1 MNMKKRDLY
10 YERIPTKLL
19 REDIRLLGTFL
30 GRVIKDQEGD
40 KFFKLVEKLRLISKN
55 SLFDKNKGKAFLK
68 TSNEIKKLNSLQT
81 FKVTRAFSHI
91 LNLMNLAESLDASRK
106 LNEYDNPYFK
116 NKNQN
121 LFVEDI
127 IEALIKN
134 KKISNNKIYEQA
146 KNLNIGIVLTAH
158 PTEVKR
164 RTLIQKYAN
173 LIDLLEQRHLYKKY
187 PSKITEID
195 RKLYSEIAII
205 WKTDELKRSKPSP
218 LDEAKWGLAVIEDS
232 LWDTVPR
239 VYKRLNDIF
248 RKNLK
253 KDLPRDFNPIQF
265 GSWMGGD
272 RDGNP
277 NVTAEITKK
286 VILYSRWQ
294 AAKLYEKE
302 LTKLIQNLSMKECS
316 PKIRKVTGKTFE
328 PYRVYL
334 RPIRDKIRST
344 HQLIE
349 DHLTK
354 KIPLDKNKLLQ
365 DKNEIL
371 KPLREVRESLN
382 LNKGQHIGNAD
393 LLDLIRRVRCFG
405 VNLAKLDIRQE
416 SSRHDKLLKEIFKKK
431 YEINYSNLKENN
443 KINYLNN
450 LIKQKKYFLDKLKI
464 TDKENKEVWNTFKQ
478 ISKEPS
484 QCLGAYV
491 ISMTSKASD
500 ILSVYFLQKQAN
512 TKHFLRVVPLFE
524 TLDDLRNAKDIMEN
538 LFKLSWYKKLINN
551 KQEIM
556 IGYSDSSKD
565 AGKLSA
571 SWHQYKLQEELR
583 DIAKKYKIDLVFF
596 HGRGGSAGRGGGPIQ
611 ATLKSQPSNT
621 VNGKIRIT
629 DQGEVIQQKYG
640 YKPLAEYNLCS
651 YIGAVMDASLNPPPK
666 SKENWRDLIEKMSE
680 ISTSAYRKNLNQS
693 EDFIRYFKLVTPHK
707 SLGKLAI
714 GSRPTKRKNIDN
726 IQSLRAI
733 PWVFAWTQ
741 IRLMLPGWLGTTE
754 ALRYGSIKKF
764 KNTLTDMEKNWPFF
778 ISTMDILDMVKSKV
792 DPEISVVYENNLADD
807 SLKRIGKKLRFQFKT
822 LVKLH
827 NKITPKEVI
836 KERKEFRK
844 ALFVRNN
851 YTDMLNILQASIMNK
866 LNNKKNNKLDINFL
880 NDALMTSIAGISA
893 AMKNTG

>member
-1 MNMKKRDLY
+1 MKKRDLY

-30 GRVIKDQEGD
+30 GRVIRDQEGLAFY
-40 KFFKLVEKLRLISKN
+40 KIVERLRLLSKN
-55 SLFDKNKGKAFLK
+55 TLLDKNKSKVFLK
-68 TSNEIKKLNSLQT
+68 VSKEVKKLKPKDIFRL
-81 FKVTRAFSHI
+81 TRSFSHI

-106 LNEYDNPYFK
+106 LNEYENPYFK

-121 LFVEDI
+121 IFIEDI
-127 IEALIKN
+127 IKN
-134 KKISNNKIYEQA
+134 LFKNRNISNNKIYEQA
-146 KNLNIGIVLTAH
+146 TKLDIGIVLTAH

-173 LIDLLEQRHLYKKY
+173 LIELMEQRHLYKKY
-187 PSKITEID
+187 PTKILEID
-195 RKLYSEIAII
+195 RKIYTEITVI

-232 LWDTVPR
+232 LWDTIPK

-248 RKNLK
+248 RKNLG
-253 KDLPRDFNPIQF
+253 KDLPRGYNPIQF

-277 NVTAEITKK
+277 NVTADVTKK
-286 VILYSRWQ
+286 VILFSRWQ

-302 LTKLIQNLSMKECS
+302 LTKLIQDLSMKECS
-316 PKIRKVTGKTFE
+316 PKIKKIAGNSFE

-334 RPIRDKIRST
+334 RPIRDKIRLT
-344 HQLIE
+344 YQLIE
-349 DHLTK
+349 KHLNNNK
-354 KIPLDKNKLLQ
+354 SLNEKKLLT

-382 LNKGQHIGNAD
+382 LNRGQHIANAD

-405 VNLAKLDIRQE
+405 INLARLDIRQE
-416 SSRHDKLLKEIFKKK
+416 SSRHQKLIADVLNKK
-431 YEINYSNLKENN
+431 Y
-443 KINYLNN
+443 KINFSSLSESKKINLLNL
-450 LIKQKKYFLDKLKI
+450 LIKQKKYFINNLKI
-464 TDKENKEVWNTFKQ
+464 KHKDNKEVWNTFKQ
-478 ISKEPS
+478 ISKEPE
-484 QCLGAYV
+484 QCMGAYV

-500 ILSVYFLQKQAN
+500 ILSVYFLQKQAE
-512 TKHFLRVVPLFE
+512 TKNLLRVVPLFE
-524 TLDDLRNAKDIMEN
+524 TLDDLKNAKSVMEN
-538 LFKLSWYKKLINN
+538 IFKLSWYRRLINH
-551 KQEIM
+551 KQEVM

-583 DIAKKYKIDLVFF
+583 NLAKKYKIDLVFF

-611 ATLKSQPSNT
+611 ATLKSQPANT

-666 SKENWRDLIEKMSE
+666 SKKSWRKLIEKMSE
-680 ISTSAYRKNLNQS
+680 IATSAYRKNLNQS
-693 EDFIRYFKLVTPHK
+693 EDFIRYFKTVTPHK

-714 GSRPTKRKNIDN
+714 GSRPTKRKNVDN

-741 IRLMLPGWLGTTE
+741 IRLMLPAWLGTTE

-764 KNTLTDMEKNWPFF
+764 SKTLTDMEKNWPYFV
-778 ISTMDILDMVKSKV
+778 STMDILDMVITKV
-792 DPEISVVYENNLADD
+792 DPEISIIYENNLAD
-807 SLKRIGKKLRFQFKT
+807 SALKRIGKKLRFQFDA

-827 NKITPKEVI
+827 NKITPKEVF

-844 ALFVRNN
+844 ALFIRNN
-851 YTDMLNILQASIMNK
+851 YTETLNILQATIMNK
-866 LNNKKNNKLDINFL
+866 INNNKYKKLDKKFL
-880 NDALMTSIAGISA
+880 DDALMTSIAGISA

>member
-1 MNMKKRDLY
+1 MKKRDLY

-30 GRVIKDQEGD
+30 GRVIRDQEGLTFY
-40 KFFKLVEKLRLISKN
+40 KIVERLRLLSKN
-55 SLFDKNKGKAFLK
+55 TLLDKNKSKVFLK
-68 TSNEIKKLNSLQT
+68 VSKEVKKLKPEDI
-81 FKVTRAFSHI
+81 FRVTRSFSHI

-106 LNEYDNPYFK
+106 LNEYENPYFK

-121 LFVEDI
+121 IFIEDI
-127 IEALIKN
+127 IKN
-134 KKISNNKIYEQA
+134 LFKDRNISNKKIYEQA
-146 KNLNIGIVLTAH
+146 TKLDIGIVLTAH

-173 LIDLLEQRHLYKKY
+173 LIELMEQRHLYKKY
-187 PSKITEID
+187 PSKILEID
-195 RKLYSEIAII
+195 RKIYTEITVI

-232 LWDTVPR
+232 LWDTIPK

-248 RKNLK
+248 RKNLG
-253 KDLPRDFNPIQF
+253 KDLPRGYSPIQF

-277 NVTAEITKK
+277 NVTADITKK
-286 VILYSRWQ
+286 VILFSRWQ

-302 LTKLIQNLSMKECS
+302 LTKLIQDLSMKECS
-316 PKIRKVTGKTFE
+316 PKIKKITGNSFE

-334 RPIRDKIRST
+334 RPIRDKIRLT
-344 HQLIE
+344 YQLIE
-349 DHLTK
+349 KHLNNNESLNEK
-354 KIPLDKNKLLQ
+354 KLLQ

-382 LNKGQHIGNAD
+382 LNRGQHIANAD

-405 VNLAKLDIRQE
+405 INLARLDIRQE
-416 SSRHDKLLKEIFKKK
+416 STRHQKLIADVLDKK
-431 YEINYSNLKENN
+431 Y
-443 KINYLNN
+443 KINFSSLSESKKINLLNL
-450 LIKQKKYFLDKLKI
+450 LIKQKKYFINNLKI
-464 TDKENKEVWNTFKQ
+464 KHKDNKEVWNTFKQ
-478 ISKEPS
+478 ISKEPE
-484 QCLGAYV
+484 QCMGAYV

-500 ILSVYFLQKQAN
+500 ILSVYFLQKQAE
-512 TKHFLRVVPLFE
+512 TKNLLRVVPLLE
-524 TLDDLRNAKDIMEN
+524 TLDDLKNAKSVMEN
-538 LFKLSWYKKLINN
+538 IFKLSWYRRLINH
-551 KQEIM
+551 KQEVM

-583 DIAKKYKIDLVFF
+583 NLAKKYKIDLVFF

-611 ATLKSQPSNT
+611 ATLKSQPANT

-666 SKENWRDLIEKMSE
+666 SKKNWRELIEKMSE
-680 ISTSAYRKNLNQS
+680 IATSAYRKNLNQS
-693 EDFIRYFKLVTPHK
+693 EDFIRYFKTVTPHK

-714 GSRPTKRKNIDN
+714 GSRPTKRKNVDN

-741 IRLMLPGWLGTTE
+741 IRLMLPAWLGTTE

-764 KNTLTDMEKNWPFF
+764 SKTLTDMEKNWPYFV
-778 ISTMDILDMVKSKV
+778 STMDILDMVITKV
-792 DPEISVVYENNLADD
+792 DPEISIIYENNLAD
-807 SLKRIGKKLRFQFKT
+807 SALKRIGKKLRFQFDA

-827 NKITPKEVI
+827 NKITPKEVF

-844 ALFVRNN
+844 ALFIRNN
-851 YTDMLNILQASIMNK
+851 YTETLNILQANIMNK
-866 LNNKKNNKLDINFL
+866 INNNKYKKLDKKFL
-880 NDALMTSIAGISA
+880 DDALMTSIAGISA

>member
-173 LIDLLEQRHLYKKY
+173 LIDLLGQRHLYKKY

-316 PKIRKVTGKTFE
+316 PKIRKATGKTFE

-778 ISTMDILDMVKSKV
+778 ISTMDILDMVISKV

>member
-1 MNMKKRDLY
+1 MKKRDLY

-30 GRVIKDQEGD
+30 GRVIRDQEGLTFY
-40 KFFKLVEKLRLISKN
+40 KIVERLRLLSKN
-55 SLFDKNKGKAFLK
+55 TLLDKNKSKVFLK
-68 TSNEIKKLNSLQT
+68 VSKEVKKLKPKDI
-81 FKVTRAFSHI
+81 FRVTRSFSHI

-106 LNEYDNPYFK
+106 LNEYENPYFK

-121 LFVEDI
+121 IFIEDI
-127 IEALIKN
+127 IKN
-134 KKISNNKIYEQA
+134 LFKDRNISNKKIYEQA
-146 KNLNIGIVLTAH
+146 TKLDIGIVLTAH

-173 LIDLLEQRHLYKKY
+173 LIELMEQRHLYKKY
-187 PSKITEID
+187 PSKILEID
-195 RKLYSEIAII
+195 RKIYTEITVI

-232 LWDTVPR
+232 LWDTIPK

-248 RKNLK
+248 RKNLG
-253 KDLPRDFNPIQF
+253 KDLPRGYNPIQF

-277 NVTAEITKK
+277 NVTADITKK
-286 VILYSRWQ
+286 VILFSRWQ

-302 LTKLIQNLSMKECS
+302 LTKLIQDLSMKECS
-316 PKIRKVTGKTFE
+316 PKIKKITGNSFE

-334 RPIRDKIRST
+334 RPIRDKIRLT
-344 HQLIE
+344 YQLIE
-349 DHLTK
+349 KHLNNNK
-354 KIPLDKNKLLQ
+354 SLNEKKLLK

-382 LNKGQHIGNAD
+382 LNRGQHIANAD

-405 VNLAKLDIRQE
+405 INLARLDIRQE
-416 SSRHDKLLKEIFKKK
+416 SSRHQKLISDVLNKK
-431 YEINYSNLKENN
+431 Y
-443 KINYLNN
+443 KINFSSLSENKKINLLNS
-450 LIKQKKYFLDKLKI
+450 LIKQKKYFINNLKI
-464 TDKENKEVWNTFKQ
+464 KHKDNKEVWNTFKQ
-478 ISKEPS
+478 ISKEPE
-484 QCLGAYV
+484 QCMGAYV

-500 ILSVYFLQKQAN
+500 ILSVYFLQKQAE
-512 TKHFLRVVPLFE
+512 TKNLLRVVPLFE
-524 TLDDLRNAKDIMEN
+524 TLDDLKNAKSVMEN
-538 LFKLSWYKKLINN
+538 IFKLSWYRRLINH
-551 KQEIM
+551 KQEVM

-583 DIAKKYKIDLVFF
+583 NLAKKYKIDLVFF

-611 ATLKSQPSNT
+611 ATLKSQPANT

-666 SKENWRDLIEKMSE
+666 SKKNWRELIEKMSE
-680 ISTSAYRKNLNQS
+680 IATSAYRKNLNQS
-693 EDFIRYFKLVTPHK
+693 EDFIRYFKTVTPHK

-714 GSRPTKRKNIDN
+714 GSRPAKRKNVDN

-741 IRLMLPGWLGTTE
+741 IRLMLPAWLGTTE

-764 KNTLTDMEKNWPFF
+764 SKTLTDMEKNWPYFV
-778 ISTMDILDMVKSKV
+778 STMDILDMVITKV
-792 DPEISVVYENNLADD
+792 DPEISIIYENNLAD
-807 SLKRIGKKLRFQFKT
+807 SALKRIGKKLRFQFDA

-827 NKITPKEVI
+827 NKITPKEVF

-844 ALFVRNN
+844 ALFIRNN
-851 YTDMLNILQASIMNK
+851 YTETLNILQATIMNK
-866 LNNKKNNKLDINFL
+866 INNNKYKKLDKKFL
-880 NDALMTSIAGISA
+880 DDALMTSIAGISA

>member
-1 MNMKKRDLY
+1 MKKRDLY

-30 GRVIKDQEGD
+30 GRVIRDQEGLAFY
-40 KFFKLVEKLRLISKN
+40 KIVERLRLLSKN
-55 SLFDKNKGKAFLK
+55 TLLDKNKSKVFLK
-68 TSNEIKKLNSLQT
+68 VSKEVKKLKPKDIFRL
-81 FKVTRAFSHI
+81 TRSFSHI

-106 LNEYDNPYFK
+106 LNEYENPYFK

-121 LFVEDI
+121 IFIEDI
-127 IEALIKN
+127 IKN
-134 KKISNNKIYEQA
+134 LFKNRNISNNKIYEQA
-146 KNLNIGIVLTAH
+146 TKLDIGIVLTAH

-173 LIDLLEQRHLYKKY
+173 LIELMEQRHLYKKY
-187 PSKITEID
+187 PTKILEID
-195 RKLYSEIAII
+195 RKIYTEITVI

-232 LWDTVPR
+232 LWDTIPK

-248 RKNLK
+248 RKNLG
-253 KDLPRDFNPIQF
+253 KDLPRGYNPIQF

-277 NVTAEITKK
+277 NVTADVTKK
-286 VILYSRWQ
+286 VILFSRWQ

-302 LTKLIQNLSMKECS
+302 LTKLIQDLSMKECS
-316 PKIRKVTGKTFE
+316 PKIKKIAGNSFE

-334 RPIRDKIRST
+334 RPIRDKIRLT
-344 HQLIE
+344 YQLIE
-349 DHLTK
+349 KHLNNNK
-354 KIPLDKNKLLQ
+354 SLNEKKLLT
-365 DKNEIL
+365 DRNEIL

-382 LNKGQHIGNAD
+382 LNRGQHIANAD

-405 VNLAKLDIRQE
+405 INLARLDIRQE
-416 SSRHDKLLKEIFKKK
+416 SSRHQKLIADVLNKK
-431 YEINYSNLKENN
+431 Y
-443 KINYLNN
+443 KINFSSLSESKKINLLNL
-450 LIKQKKYFLDKLKI
+450 LIKQKKYFINNLKI
-464 TDKENKEVWNTFKQ
+464 KHKDNKEVWNTFKQ
-478 ISKEPS
+478 ISKEPE
-484 QCLGAYV
+484 QCMGAYV

-500 ILSVYFLQKQAN
+500 ILSVYFLQKQAE
-512 TKHFLRVVPLFE
+512 TKNLLRVVPLFE
-524 TLDDLRNAKDIMEN
+524 TLDDLKNAKSVMEN
-538 LFKLSWYKKLINN
+538 IFKLSWYRRLINH
-551 KQEIM
+551 KQEVM

-583 DIAKKYKIDLVFF
+583 NLAKKYKIDLVFF

-611 ATLKSQPSNT
+611 ATLKSQPANT

-666 SKENWRDLIEKMSE
+666 SKKSWRKLIEKMSE
-680 ISTSAYRKNLNQS
+680 IATSAYRKNLNQS
-693 EDFIRYFKLVTPHK
+693 EDFIRYFKTVTPHK

-714 GSRPTKRKNIDN
+714 GSRPTKRKNVDN

-741 IRLMLPGWLGTTE
+741 IRLMLPAWLGTTE

-764 KNTLTDMEKNWPFF
+764 SKTLTDMEKNWPYFV
-778 ISTMDILDMVKSKV
+778 STMDILDMVITKV
-792 DPEISVVYENNLADD
+792 DPEISIIYENNLAD
-807 SLKRIGKKLRFQFKT
+807 SALKRIGKKLRFQFDA

-827 NKITPKEVI
+827 NKITPKEVF

-844 ALFVRNN
+844 ALFIRNN
-851 YTDMLNILQASIMNK
+851 YTETLNILQATIMNK
-866 LNNKKNNKLDINFL
+866 INNNKYKKLDKKFL
-880 NDALMTSIAGISA
+880 DDALMTSIAGISA